1 MILLFQWSPHFLIDN
16 KKTDDYFYMVTVHT
30 GLRPGSGTKANVFFI
45 LAGEANETDT
55 RILADGHSKVNGL

>member
-1 MILLFQWSPHFLIDN
+1 
-16 KKTDDYFYMVTVHT
+16 MVTVHT

-55 RILADGHSKVNGL
+55 RILADCHSKVNGL